1 MKLNKDF
8 IIHNTNDE
16 SILVPSGN
24 AEFSGV
30 VRGNKTF
37 GAILELLKK
46 DITEEQMI
54 AELEARF
61 DAPEGAVAG
70 DVKKAIVELRK
81 IGAIDE

>member
-16 SILVPSGN
+16 SILVPTGN

-46 DITEEQMI
+46 DTTEEQMA

-61 DAPEGAVAG
+61 DAPSGAVAN
-70 DVKKAIVELRK
+70 DVKRAVAELRK
-81 IGAIDE
+81 IGALDE